1 MGHWGICSKK
11 KAFILLLSGAK
22 YYRIAF
28 ESFSFSNH
36 FFWGPAL
43 LPKFYPK
50 FYLIRAKAY
59 G

>member
-1 MGHWGICSKK
+1 M
-11 KAFILLLSGAK
+11 LSGAK

-43 LPKFYPK
+43 RPKFYPK